1 MMATK
6 IKILHLVSGDL
17 WGGAEAQAATLLSQL
32 KRVED
37 MEVTAIVLNR
47 GRLATEL
54 AAMGVRIDI
63 LEESKIGPFRLLY
76 KVWRTLR
83 KNKIDILHSHRY
95 KENIIG
101 SIAAK
106 LSGIPV
112 ILRTVHGLN
121 EHFAGLKRSKM
132 VFYESLEYVISLF
145 LVDRLIAVSLDI
157 GRLLTRRYNSR
168 KIEVIH
174 NSIDLSRIKAL
185 KNPTVTRQEL
195 SIKEDAIVIGSA
207 GRLVKVKGLDLL
219 LQASALI
226 KKSIPNLKV
235 LIAGEG
241 PEKQSLQSLAGSIG
255 LDNDII
261 FAGHRDD
268 VYDLIQ
274 AMNVFVLPSY
284 SEGIPL
290 AMLEAMALGIPVV
303 ATEVGGIP
311 EVITDGINGYLIRSR
326 KPELVAAKCLLLLNN
341 IDLRNRLTHNAKE
354 KIKNAFSVDVQVSK
368 ISRLY
373 RCLIADS
380 R

>member
-1 MMATK
+1 M
-6 IKILHLVSGDL
+6 
-17 WGGAEAQAATLLSQL
+17 
-32 KRVED
+32 
-37 MEVTAIVLNR
+37 
-47 GRLATEL
+47 
-54 AAMGVRIDI
+54 
-63 LEESKIGPFRLLY
+63 
-76 KVWRTLR
+76 
-83 KNKIDILHSHRY
+83 
-95 KENIIG
+95 
-101 SIAAK
+101 
-106 LSGIPV
+106 
-112 ILRTVHGLN
+112 
-121 EHFAGLKRSKM
+121 
-132 VFYESLEYVISLF
+132 
-145 LVDRLIAVSLDI
+145 
-157 GRLLTRRYNSR
+157 
-168 KIEVIH
+168 
-174 NSIDLSRIKAL
+174 
-185 KNPTVTRQEL
+185 
-195 SIKEDAIVIGSA
+195 
-207 GRLVKVKGLDLL
+207 
-219 LQASALI
+219 
-226 KKSIPNLKV
+226 

-241 PEKQSLQSLAGSIG
+241 PEKKSLQSLAGSIG

-326 KPELVAAKCLLLLNN
+326 KPELVADKCLLLLNN

-354 KIKNAFSVDVQVSK
+354 KIKNEFSVDVQVSK